1 MNTHGVSGKCASA
14 TRLNLNKAAIASF
27 FIDYRFRGPDGEVT
41 EEQAFETEVWQKM
54 DDAWKVVGLHNN
66 VIPLE

>member
-1 MNTHGVSGKCASA
+1 MVKAGGAVEKNGVSDLVIRMLPG
-14 TRLNLNKAAIASF
+14 NKAAIASF

-54 DDAWKVVGLHNN
+54 DDA
-66 VIPLE
+66 